1 MLFSLCMF
9 IANESTENP
18 KRSGSFGDI
27 TESNREGAEKT
38 EVQTPAERRSNI
50 SRRNTKSK
58 RRRNQPPKWP
68 KYPFYNQEQLGED
81 YFESKPRRRHTR
93 TIVF

>member
-1 MLFSLCMF
+1 MF
-9 IANESTENP
+9 IANENTENP
-18 KRSGSFGDI
+18 RKSGSFGD
-27 TESNREGAEKT
+27 TDVKNRDGAGNT
-38 EVQTPAERRSNI
+38 EVQTPTEGRSNI
-50 SRRNTKSK
+50 STKNAKSK

-81 YFESKPRRRHTR
+81 YFESKPKRRHTR